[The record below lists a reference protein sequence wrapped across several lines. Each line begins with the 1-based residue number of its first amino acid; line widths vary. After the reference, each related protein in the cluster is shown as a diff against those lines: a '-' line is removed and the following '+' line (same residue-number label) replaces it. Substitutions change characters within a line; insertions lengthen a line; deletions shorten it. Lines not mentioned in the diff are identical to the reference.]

1 MSRHSYRR
9 REKALSNA
17 ELRVIGMGLRPLAHE
32 LAAEYRR
39 LVGEDYFDRAFV
51 QSEDFFTERF
61 HVPVSVRLLGS
72 TVALLLTL
80 PRPGRGRPR
89 KPSTE
94 AALKL
99 AEEIKSVRKVANLI
113 AATTGEPPD
122 QIRSRLKGVKRRS
135 KKSG

>member
-1 MSRHSYRR
+1 MDRAFIQS
-9 REKALSNA
+9 
-17 ELRVIGMGLRPLAHE
+17 
-32 LAAEYRR
+32 
-39 LVGEDYFDRAFV
+39 EDYFTR
-51 QSEDFFTERF
+51 RY
-61 HVPVSVRLLGS
+61 HLPVSIRLIDS

-99 AEEIKSVRKVANLI
+99 AEEITSVRKVANLI

-135 KKSG
+135 KKERVGIRRISARGRTK